1 MKKTKIFSLA
11 VALFAVALVSAKEP
25 LFENPTK
32 KISKQLEWLL
42 SDNGIDV
49 THSDVT
55 ARVLFKLNENGE
67 IELIR
72 VQSEREDLKG
82 VIDKKLQG
90 EKLSVDPVSYD
101 EVYVVE
107 VRVTI

>member
-1 MKKTKIFSLA
+1 MKKTKIYSLA
-11 VALFAVALVSAKEP
+11 AALFAFALVSANEP
-25 LFENPTK
+25 VFENPTK
-32 KISKQLEWLL
+32 KISKQLEGLL
-42 SDNGIDV
+42 SKNDIDV
-49 THSDVT
+49 SDNDVT
-55 ARVLFKLNENGE
+55 ARVLFKLNESGE

-72 VQSEREDLKG
+72 IQSEREDLKG
-82 VIDKKLQG
+82 LIGDKLAG